1 MHSNHFN
8 VKIMNN
14 ITNIFKRINQL
25 RVPGMLEVNTIQQ
38 QEDQLPRTNQENIE
52 KIVSQ
57 NKEALELAASLM
69 ENLRKEHKII
79 LDDKNKLLH
88 EISIRDIIIDFE
100 RIYNSIFGSQ
110 IMLLD
115 YLQNLPNGWARQ
127 NIESFWENIR
137 KINLNIMKDWTIDSY
152 LNFLFRKELIEVFQ
166 SINYKI
172 TKKGSAFLEYISN
185 MKYAKNKIL

>member
-1 MHSNHFN
+1 
-8 VKIMNN
+8 
-14 ITNIFKRINQL
+14 
-25 RVPGMLEVNTIQQ
+25 
-38 QEDQLPRTNQENIE
+38 
-52 KIVSQ
+52 
-57 NKEALELAASLM
+57 M

-172 TKKGSAFLEYISN
+172 TKKGSA
-185 MKYAKNKIL
+185 